1 MSSFTS
7 LLSTDGLLLVLLPL
21 SETDVLYSLWF
32 RFYSANIYST
42 ATDHHWL
49 WLSLCPQNVPQSVRG
64 AWQRIGVGLAV
75 PTRFH
80 RAQRCGGECGTLR
93 LLSSELRSTRGLE
106 GWIGVWLNVPWCYVC
121 IEQKLYEGMST
132 NIGIRNKSRKD
143 AWHLSPYPSSVLLNY
158 FEYIDFHSPCWSDS
172 GRNGRKQ

>member
-1 MSSFTS
+1 MVHC
-7 LLSTDGLLLVLLPL
+7 LSCWLCQKLMCYIPSDSGFIQQTFIPQPL
-21 SETDVLYSLWF
+21 ITG
-32 RFYSANIYST
+32 
-42 ATDHHWL
+42 L

-93 LLSSELRSTRGLE
+93 LLSSELRSTRGHE